1 MALAPFF
8 DKTALSA
15 ATLLKGFDRQGFEE
29 QLTSNKIAIIFAS
42 QPERSSE
49 QLVGIELLVNLLARL
64 YPRLSILSEGGG
76 EDHDRMG
83 SLAKSINPDIEISA
97 SADDVTFFVATGETS
112 FSASLMGKVPGVF
125 IGAAGWT
132 ASVGTCGPFQWG
144 RSNNTLGAAAAAC
157 LGAANA
163 FRSVFRD
170 QLEDCALDEKVTL
183 DLRDYS
189 VGGGVPADDANLGA
203 IDLADSI
210 LIGVGAIGNAVIW
223 SLARMP
229 SVGGALTVID
239 HEQVELSNL
248 QRYVLTDMTSP
259 AVAKVDLAESALAGR
274 GFKVTKA
281 QVKWSDFLNRGNWQL
296 PRIAVAVDSIDE
308 RIKISGALAKEVL
321 NSWTQADE
329 VGISR
334 HRRYGKEA
342 CLACLYYPT
351 GAVPNEDELIKNAV
365 GLPEETMLIRD
376 LLVTNKPVGRAFLE
390 RVSMAL
396 SIPLTEL
403 LSYENKALRQFY
415 SEAVCG
421 GMVLRLGANAKSAA
435 DVEVPMAFQSAL
447 AGVFLAAELVMAA
460 GNLRKRPIQ
469 PVTRIRTS
477 RPVPGYLLSPL
488 APVSRCTCQD
498 NDFRSVYSAKYLS
511 GQGN

>member
-15 ATLLKGFDRQGFEE
+15 ATLLQGFDRRGFEE
-29 QLTSNKIAIIFAS
+29 KLSSNKIAINFAI
-42 QPERSSE
+42 QPEGSSE
-49 QLVGIELLVNLLARL
+49 QLVAAELLVNLLARL

-76 EDHDRMG
+76 EVHDRMVA
-83 SLAKSINPDIEISA
+83 LAKSINPDIEISA
-97 SADDVTFFVATGETS
+97 TVDDATFFVATVETS
-112 FSASLMGKVPGVF
+112 FTSSLVGKVPGVF
-125 IGAAGWT
+125 IGASGWT
-132 ASVGTCGPFQWG
+132 ASVGTGGPFQWG
-144 RSNNTLGAAAAAC
+144 QSNNPLGAAAAAC

-170 QLEDCALDEKVTL
+170 QLEDCALDDKVTL

-189 VGGGVPADDANLGA
+189 VGVGSADDADLGA
-203 IDLADSI
+203 IDLADSV

-223 SLARMP
+223 TLARMA
-229 SVGGALTVID
+229 SVGGGLTVID

-248 QRYVLTDMTSP
+248 QRYVLTDMTS
-259 AVAKVDLAESALAGR
+259 AGIAKVDLAESALAGR

-334 HRRYGKEA
+334 HRRYGEEA
-342 CLACLYYPT
+342 CLACLYYPA

-390 RVSMAL
+390 RVSVAL
-396 SIPLTEL
+396 AIPIAEL

-421 GMVLRLGANAKSAA
+421 GMVLRLGANAKSSA
-435 DVEVPMAFQSAL
+435 DVEVPMAFQSTL

-460 GNLRKRPIQ
+460 GNLRKEGIL

-477 RPVPGYLLSPL
+477 RPVPGSLLAPL

-498 NDFRSVYSAKYLS
+498 NDFRFVYSKKYPDA
-511 GQGN
+511 

>member
-29 QLTSNKIAIIFAS
+29 KLTSNKIAIIFAS
-42 QPERSSE
+42 QPERPDE
-49 QLVGIELLVNLLARL
+49 QVVAVELLINLLARL
-64 YPRLSILSEGGG
+64 YPRLSIFSEGGG
-76 EDHDRMG
+76 EVHERMVA
-83 SLAKSINPDIEISA
+83 LAKSINPDIEISA

-112 FSASLMGKVPGVF
+112 FSASLVGKVPGVF
-125 IGAAGWT
+125 IGASGWI
-132 ASVGTCGPFQWG
+132 ASVGTGGPFPWG
-144 RSNNTLGAAAAAC
+144 HSNNPLGAAAAAC

-163 FRSVFRD
+163 FRSIFRD
-170 QLEDCALDEKVTL
+170 QLEDCALDEKVIL

-189 VGGGVPADDANLGA
+189 VCGGSADDANLGA

-223 SLARMP
+223 ILARMP

-259 AVAKVDLAESALAGR
+259 GTAKVDLAESALAGR
-274 GFKVTKA
+274 SFKVTKA
-281 QVKWSDFLNRGNWQL
+281 QVKWSEFLNRGNWQF

-334 HRRYGKEA
+334 HRRYGEEA

-390 RVSMAL
+390 RVSAAL
-396 SIPLTEL
+396 AIPIAEL

-421 GMVLRLGANAKSAA
+421 GMVLRLGADAKSSA
-435 DVEVPMAFQSAL
+435 DVEVPMAFQSTL

-460 GNLRKRPIQ
+460 GNLRKESIL

-477 RPVPGYLLSPL
+477 RPVPGYMLAPL
-488 APVSRCTCQD
+488 ASVSRCTCQD
-498 NDFRSVYSAKYLS
+498 NDFRFVYSKKYPDA
-511 GQGN
+511 

>member
-15 ATLLKGFDRQGFEE
+15 ATLLKGFNRQGFEE
-29 QLTSNKIAIIFAS
+29 KLTSNKIAVIFES
-42 QPERSSE
+42 QTESSTE
-49 QLVGIELLVNLLARL
+49 QLVAVELLVNLLARL
-64 YPRLSILSEGGG
+64 YPKLSILSEKGG
-76 EDHDRMG
+76 EAHDRMVA
-83 SLAKSINPDIEISA
+83 LARSINPDIEISA
-97 SADDVTFFVATGETS
+97 TAEDVTFYIATVETS
-112 FSASLMGKVPGVF
+112 LTSSLTGKVPGVF
-125 IGAAGWT
+125 VGASGWAASIGTG
-132 ASVGTCGPFQWG
+132 GPFSWG
-144 RSNNTLGAAAAAC
+144 QSNNPLGAAAAAC
-157 LGAANA
+157 LAAANV
-163 FRSVFRD
+163 FRYVFRD
-170 QLEDCALDEKVTL
+170 QLEDCALDGKITL

-189 VGGGVPADDANLGA
+189 VGGIPADDGSLGA
-203 IDLADSI
+203 IDLAGSI
-210 LIGVGAIGNAVIW
+210 LIGIGAVGNAVIW
-223 SLARMP
+223 TLARMP
-229 SVGGALTVID
+229 SIAGALTLID

-259 AVAKVDLAESALAGR
+259 GIAKVDLAESALMGR
-274 GFKVTKA
+274 DIKVTKV
-281 QVKWSDFLNRGNWQL
+281 QVKWSDFLNQGNWQL

-334 HRRYGKEA
+334 HRRYGEEA

-365 GLPEETMLIRD
+365 GLPNETILIRD

-396 SIPLTEL
+396 SIPLQEL
-403 LSYENKALRQFY
+403 LGYENRALRQFY

-421 GMVLRLGANAKSAA
+421 GMVLRLGAKSTT

-447 AGVFLAAELVMAA
+447 AGVFLAAELVIAA
-460 GNLRKRPIQ
+460 GSLRKEPIL
-469 PVTRIRTS
+469 PVTRMRTC
-477 RPVPGYLLSPL
+477 RPVPDSLVAPL
-488 APVSRCTCQD
+488 APVERCICQD
-498 NDFRSVYSAKYLS
+498 NDFRSVYSAKYPS
-511 GQGN
+511 TQQ